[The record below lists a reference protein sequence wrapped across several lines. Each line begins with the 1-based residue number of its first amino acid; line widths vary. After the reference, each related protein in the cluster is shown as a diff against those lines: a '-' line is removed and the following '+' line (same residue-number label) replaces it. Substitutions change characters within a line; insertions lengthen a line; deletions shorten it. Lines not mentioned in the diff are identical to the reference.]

1 MKLNYVII
9 KLLNNIEVNMRIIC
23 NGTELSEAFN
33 KVIKAISSKINIP
46 ILEGVKISAFGD
58 ELRLIA
64 TDSELTIENV
74 IKAEIREEGEALV
87 KGKFTADIIN
97 VMNNQTIEVNGDDN
111 NMSFH
116 YEDSIVNVKCLDIN
130 EYPPI
135 IKIDSENDIKLI
147 GKDIKDLVK
156 KTVYSAASDE
166 GNAVLK
172 GVLFEINNNKLNM
185 VALDGFRLAMANKML
200 DGEYQDKKIIIPS
213 KALKEVVK
221 LISDDDIVS
230 IRTDNKR
237 ITFDNGN
244 TVLTT
249 MLIKGEF
256 LQYENIINKEVNTT
270 ITVIKNQ
277 LKDVIS
283 RASIIAKNTK
293 SKLLKMEIKENVLIV
308 SAETELGN
316 IKEQMA
322 IKQDGNDVILGIN
335 CAYLQDCIDSI
346 DDEYIK
352 IYFKNSVEPVIIK
365 NLDKEDYLCLILPI
379 RLY

>member
-1 MKLNYVII
+1 
-9 KLLNNIEVNMRIIC
+9 MRIIC

-58 ELRLIA
+58 EVRLIA

-97 VMNNQTIEVNGDDN
+97 VMNNQTIEVNGDNN

-116 YEDSIVNVKCLDIN
+116 YEDSVVNVKCLDLN

-135 IKIDSENDIKLI
+135 IKIDNENDIKLL

-156 KTVYSAASDE
+156 KTVYSAASDD

-172 GVLFEINNNKLNM
+172 GVLFEIEQNKLNM

-200 DGEYQDKKIIIPS
+200 EGEYQDKKIIIPS

-230 IRTDNKR
+230 IRTDEKR

-277 LKDVIS
+277 LKDVLN

-293 SKLLKMEIKENVLIV
+293 SKLLKLEIKDNVLIV
-308 SAETELGN
+308 SAETEIGD
-316 IKEQMA
+316 IKEHMA
-322 IKQDGNDVILGIN
+322 IKQEGNDVILGIN
-335 CAYLQDCIDSI
+335 CAYLQDCIDST